1 MNASRGPCPLSCNP
15 HSKAAGYVCLSPLHR
30 WEDQQRV
37 GDWVSVSQLVGGRD
51 GMSTRLCGPKAHV
64 LAAAFRGFPTD
75 PKVRTSCFSLTTCVP
90 SGAER
95 RETGGGLLCFLSET
109 LPCIAN

>member
-1 MNASRGPCPLSCNP
+1 MP
-15 HSKAAGYVCLSPLHR
+15 AAALALPRVIPTAKLPGLPPLHR

-64 LAAAFRGFPTD
+64 LAAAFSGFPTD

-95 RETGGGLLCFLSET
+95 RETEGGLLCFLSET